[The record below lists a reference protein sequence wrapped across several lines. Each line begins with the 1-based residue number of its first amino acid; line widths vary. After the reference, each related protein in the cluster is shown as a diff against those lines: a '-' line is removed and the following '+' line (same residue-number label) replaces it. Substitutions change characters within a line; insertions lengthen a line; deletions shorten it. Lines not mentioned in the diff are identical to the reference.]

1 MTDRDGKEERV
12 LVQPADPATS
22 FTSGT
27 QRARVCLALL
37 ALVDATERW
46 TRSGPA
52 PGARV
57 SPPRSG
63 DPDAPRLL
71 AACWAIWEG
80 CSTLTLDELLLLRPQ
95 RLEAVGELLAAL
107 PRGSAAIDGWL
118 ARYERPA
125 SPTLRAASAGRLK
138 LTR

>member
-1 MTDRDGKEERV
+1 
-12 LVQPADPATS
+12 LVQPANPLSS
-22 FTSGT
+22 FASGT
-27 QRARVCLALL
+27 QRARVCLTLL

-46 TRSGPA
+46 TANGPA

-57 SPPRSG
+57 VPPRSA
-63 DPDAPRLL
+63 DPDAGRLL

-80 CSTLTLDELLLLRPQ
+80 CSTLTLDELLGLSPA

-107 PRGSAAIDGWL
+107 ARGSPEIDAWL
-118 ARYERPA
+118 VRYGSDTGPAA
-125 SPTLRAASAGRLK
+125 SPTRRAASAGRLK